1 MTLHLEKK
9 TNAKRSEKDYQYQR
23 FLFKTET
30 CMMMP
35 GMLCNGAIR
44 GIIFIILKKALRQE
58 GCICQPLLSVLF

>member
-1 MTLHLEKK
+1 MTSHLAKK
-9 TNAKRSEKDYQYQR
+9 TDAKRSEKDYQYQR

-58 GCICQPLLSVLF
+58 ECICQTLLSVPF